1 LGVLRLKILVLS
13 NSAGGLYHF
22 RSELL
27 ETLLGEG
34 YDVFF
39 CVPDIQ
45 DAMFVQLLE
54 TVGCTYI
61 HTPMS
66 RRGVNPIDDIM
77 LVRQYQRVVK
87 DVRPDVIL
95 SYTIKPNLYGSFV
108 AARARIPIIM
118 NITGLGS
125 ALQTGKLKSLVTRM
139 YRYAGKHAA
148 VVFFQNKANM
158 DWFLTNRLVAPE
170 KTRLIPGSGVNLEK
184 FRPLPKIND
193 DGVVRFLFIGRIMR
207 DKGIEEYLAAAAR
220 IRRRHPYTEFQIVG
234 SYEEERY
241 REWLEG
247 NDDVRYLGR
256 SGDVREQIR
265 EADCIVHPSHHE
277 GMSNVLLEGAAMGK
291 PLMASNIPG
300 CREVIDEGVNG
311 FVVEPGCVDDLVDKL
326 EIFLSM
332 DRNKWV
338 NMGMKSREKVEREF
352 DRNIVV
358 NAYLEAIEE
367 ILSQKG
373 WKPFAK

>member
-1 LGVLRLKILVLS
+1 MLRLKILVLT

-27 ETLLGEG
+27 EALLGKG
-34 YDVFF
+34 HDVFF
-39 CVPDIQ
+39 CVPDKQ

-77 LVRQYQRVVK
+77 LVRQYQRVAK

-220 IRRRHPYTEFQIVG
+220 IRRQHPDTEFQIVG

-247 NDDVRYLGR
+247 NDDVKYLGR
-256 SGDVREQIR
+256 SDDVREQIR
-265 EADCIVHPSHHE
+265 EVDCIVHPSYHE
-277 GMSNVLLEGAAMGK
+277 GMSNALLEGAAMGK
-291 PLMASNIPG
+291 PLIASNIPG
-300 CREVIDEGVNG
+300 CREVIDDGVNG

-332 DRNKWV
+332 DRNAWV
-338 NMGMKSREKVEREF
+338 KMGMKSREKVEREF

-367 ILSQKG
+367 ILSKEG
-373 WKPFAK
+373 WNPSAK

>member
-1 LGVLRLKILVLS
+1 MLILS
-13 NSAGGLYHF
+13 NHHLYTYNLRRELIERLIEEGFRVYAVCGDSPGSQLLQGLGCTVVSVPLN
-22 RSELL
+22 RRGSNPLD
-27 ETLLGEG
+27 
-34 YDVFF
+34 DVRLIRRYRNAIEEIR
-39 CVPDIQ
+39 PDI
-45 DAMFVQLLE
+45 
-54 TVGCTYI
+54 
-61 HTPMS
+61 
-66 RRGVNPIDDIM
+66 
-77 LVRQYQRVVK
+77 
-87 DVRPDVIL
+87 IL
-95 SYTIKPNLYGSFV
+95 SFTVKPNIYGSF
-108 AARARIPIIM
+108 AAAWARIPIIM

-125 ALQTGKLKSLVTRM
+125 ALQTGKLKPLVTRM
-139 YRYAGKHAA
+139 YKHACKHA
-148 VVFFQNKANM
+148 TIVFFQNAANR
-158 DWFLTNRLVAPE
+158 DWFLENRLVAPE

-220 IRRRHPYTEFQIVG
+220 IRRQHPDTEFQIVG

-256 SGDVREQIR
+256 SDDVREQIR
-265 EADCIVHPSHHE
+265 EVDCIVHPSYHE

-291 PLMASNIPG
+291 PLIASNIPG

-311 FVVEPGCVDDLVDKL
+311 FVFEPRCVDDLVDKL
-326 EIFLSM
+326 ERFLSM
-332 DRNKWV
+332 DCNAWAK
-338 NMGMKSREKVEREF
+338 MGMKSREKVEREF
-352 DRNIVV
+352 DRNLVV
-358 NAYLEAIEE
+358 NAYLKAIEE

>member
-1 LGVLRLKILVLS
+1 MLRLKILVLS

-27 ETLLGEG
+27 EALLGEG

-265 EADCIVHPSHHE
+265 EVDCIVHPSYHE

-291 PLMASNIPG
+291 PLIASNIPG

-311 FVVEPGCVDDLVDKL
+311 FVFEPRCVDDLVDKL
-326 EIFLSM
+326 ERFLSM

-352 DRNIVV
+352 DRNLVV
-358 NAYLEAIEE
+358 NAYLKAIEE

>member
-1 LGVLRLKILVLS
+1 
-13 NSAGGLYHF
+13 
-22 RSELL
+22 LL
-27 ETLLGEG
+27 EALLGKG
-34 YDVFF
+34 HDVFF
-39 CVPDIQ
+39 CVPDKQ

-220 IRRRHPYTEFQIVG
+220 IRRQHPYAEFQVVG
-234 SYEEERY
+234 RYEEERY

-247 NDDVRYLGR
+247 NDDVKYLGR
-256 SGDVREQIR
+256 SDDVREQIR
-265 EADCIVHPSHHE
+265 EVDCIVHPSYHE
-277 GMSNVLLEGAAMGK
+277 GMSNALLEGAAMGK
-291 PLMASNIPG
+291 PLIASNIPG
-300 CREVIDEGVNG
+300 CREVIDDGVNG

-332 DRNKWV
+332 DRNAWV
-338 NMGMKSREKVEREF
+338 KMGMKSREKVERQF

-358 NAYLEAIEE
+358 DAYLEAIEE
-367 ILSQKG
+367 ILS
-373 WKPFAK
+373 

>member
-1 LGVLRLKILVLS
+1 MLRLKILVLS

-22 RSELL
+22 KLELL
-27 ETLLGEG
+27 EALLGKG
-34 YDVFF
+34 HDVFF
-39 CVPDIQ
+39 CVPDKQ

-77 LVRQYQRVVK
+77 LVRQYQRVAK

-158 DWFLTNRLVAPE
+158 DWFFANRLVAPE

-220 IRRRHPYTEFQIVG
+220 IRRQHPYAEFQVVG
-234 SYEEERY
+234 RYEEERY

-247 NDDVRYLGR
+247 NDDVKYLGR
-256 SGDVREQIR
+256 SDDVREQIR
-265 EADCIVHPSHHE
+265 EVDCIVHPSYHE
-277 GMSNVLLEGAAMGK
+277 GMSNALLEGAAMGK

-311 FVVEPGCVDDLVDKL
+311 FVFEPRCVDDLVDKL
-326 EIFLSM
+326 ERFLSM
-332 DRNKWV
+332 DRNAWV
-338 NMGMKSREKVEREF
+338 KMGMKSREKVEREF
-352 DRNIVV
+352 DRNLVV
-358 NAYLEAIEE
+358 NAYLKAIEE

-373 WKPFAK
+373 WKPSAK

>member
-1 LGVLRLKILVLS
+1 MLRLKILVLT

-34 YDVFF
+34 YDVFY

-77 LVRQYQRVVK
+77 LVRQYQRVAK

-108 AARARIPIIM
+108 AAWARIPIIM

-125 ALQTGKLKSLVTRM
+125 ALQTGKLKPLVTRM

-158 DWFLTNRLVAPE
+158 DWFLTNWLVAPE
-170 KTRLIPGSGVNLEK
+170 KTRLIPRSGVNLEK
-184 FRPLPKIND
+184 SRPLPKIND

-220 IRRRHPYTEFQIVG
+220 IRRRHPDTEFQIVG

-265 EADCIVHPSHHE
+265 EADCIVHPSYHE

-291 PLMASNIPG
+291 PLIASNIAG
-300 CREVIDEGVNG
+300 CREAIDDGVNG
-311 FVVEPGCVDDLVDKL
+311 FVVEPRSVDDLVDKL
-326 EIFLSM
+326 EAFLSM
-332 DRNKWV
+332 DRNAWV
-338 NMGMKSREKVEREF
+338 KMGRSFWPRKRSLCGRWAQISIFRQF
-352 DRNIVV
+352 
-358 NAYLEAIEE
+358 
-367 ILSQKG
+367 G
-373 WKPFAK
+373 WGACQRF

>member
-1 LGVLRLKILVLS
+1 MLRLKILVLS

-27 ETLLGEG
+27 EALLGEG
-34 YDVFF
+34 NDVFV
-39 CVPDIQ
+39 CVPQKQ
-45 DAMFVQLLE
+45 DAMSVQRLQR
-54 TVGCTYI
+54 VGCTYI

-66 RRGVNPIDDIM
+66 RRGVNPLDDIR
-77 LVRQYQRVVK
+77 LARQYQKVVK
-87 DVRPDVIL
+87 EVRPDVIL

-158 DWFLTNRLVAPE
+158 DWFFANRLVAPE

-220 IRRRHPYTEFQIVG
+220 IRRRHPDTEFQIVG

-247 NDDVRYLGR
+247 NDDVKYLGR

-265 EADCIVHPSHHE
+265 EVDCIVHPSYHE
-277 GMSNVLLEGAAMGK
+277 GMSNALLEGAAMGK
-291 PLMASNIPG
+291 PLIASNIPG
-300 CREVIDEGVNG
+300 CREAIDEGVNG
-311 FVVEPGCVDDLVDKL
+311 FVFEPRCVDDLVDKL
-326 EIFLSM
+326 ERFLSM
-332 DRNKWV
+332 DRNAWV
-338 NMGMKSREKVEREF
+338 KMGMKSREKVEREF
-352 DRNIVV
+352 DRNLVV
-358 NAYLEAIEE
+358 NAYLKAIEE

>member
-1 LGVLRLKILVLS
+1 MLRLKILVLT

-27 ETLLGEG
+27 EALLGKG

-158 DWFLTNRLVAPE
+158 DWFFANRLVAPE

-220 IRRRHPYTEFQIVG
+220 IRRQHPDTEFQIVG

-256 SGDVREQIR
+256 SDDVREQIR
-265 EADCIVHPSHHE
+265 EVDCIVHPSYHE

-291 PLMASNIPG
+291 PLIASNIPG
-300 CREVIDEGVNG
+300 CREVIDDGVNG
-311 FVVEPGCVDDLVDKL
+311 FVFEPRCVDDLVDKL
-326 EIFLSM
+326 ERFLSM
-332 DRNKWV
+332 DRNAWV
-338 NMGMKSREKVEREF
+338 KMGMKSREKVEREF
-352 DRNIVV
+352 DRNLVV
-358 NAYLEAIEE
+358 NAYLKAIEE

>member
-1 LGVLRLKILVLS
+1 
-13 NSAGGLYHF
+13 
-22 RSELL
+22 
-27 ETLLGEG
+27 
-34 YDVFF
+34 
-39 CVPDIQ
+39 
-45 DAMFVQLLE
+45 
-54 TVGCTYI
+54 
-61 HTPMS
+61 
-66 RRGVNPIDDIM
+66 
-77 LVRQYQRVVK
+77 
-87 DVRPDVIL
+87 
-95 SYTIKPNLYGSFV
+95 
-108 AARARIPIIM
+108 
-118 NITGLGS
+118 
-125 ALQTGKLKSLVTRM
+125 M

-148 VVFFQNKANM
+148 VVFFENKANM

-220 IRRRHPYTEFQIVG
+220 IRRQHPDTEFQIVG

-256 SGDVREQIR
+256 SDDVREQIR
-265 EADCIVHPSHHE
+265 EVDCIVHPSYHE

-291 PLMASNIPG
+291 PLIASNIPG
-300 CREVIDEGVNG
+300 CREVIDDGVNG
-311 FVVEPGCVDDLVDKL
+311 FVFEPRCVDDLVDKL
-326 EIFLSM
+326 ERFLSM

-352 DRNIVV
+352 DRNLVV

-367 ILSQKG
+367 ILSKKG
-373 WKPFAK
+373 WNPSAK

>member
-1 LGVLRLKILVLS
+1 VLRLKILVLT

-66 RRGVNPIDDIM
+66 RRGVNPLDDIR
-77 LVRQYQRVVK
+77 LARQYQKVVK
-87 DVRPDVIL
+87 EVRPDVIL

-158 DWFLTNRLVAPE
+158 DWFFANRLVAPE

-265 EADCIVHPSHHE
+265 EVDCIVHPSYHE

-291 PLMASNIPG
+291 PLIASNIAG
-300 CREVIDEGVNG
+300 CREAIDDGVNG
-311 FVVEPGCVDDLVDKL
+311 FVVEPICVDDLVDKL
-326 EIFLSM
+326 ERFLSM
-332 DRNKWV
+332 DRNAWV
-338 NMGMKSREKVEREF
+338 KMGMKSREKVEREF

-367 ILSQKG
+367 ILSKKG
-373 WKPFAK
+373 SNPSAK

>member
-1 LGVLRLKILVLS
+1 MLRLKILVLT

-158 DWFLTNRLVAPE
+158 DWFFANRLVAPE

-220 IRRRHPYTEFQIVG
+220 IRRQHPDTEFQIVG

-256 SGDVREQIR
+256 SDDVREQIR
-265 EADCIVHPSHHE
+265 EVDCIVHPSYHE

-291 PLMASNIPG
+291 PLIASNIPG
-300 CREVIDEGVNG
+300 CREVIDDGVNG
-311 FVVEPGCVDDLVDKL
+311 FVFEPRCVDDLVDKL
-326 EIFLSM
+326 ERFLSM
-332 DRNKWV
+332 DRNAWV
-338 NMGMKSREKVEREF
+338 KMGMKSREKVEREF

-367 ILSQKG
+367 ILSKKG
-373 WKPFAK
+373 SNPSVK

>member
-1 LGVLRLKILVLS
+1 MLRLKILVLS

-27 ETLLGEG
+27 EALLGKG
-34 YDVFF
+34 HDVFF
-39 CVPDIQ
+39 CVPDKQ

-220 IRRRHPYTEFQIVG
+220 IRRQHPYAEFQVVG
-234 SYEEERY
+234 RYEEERY

-247 NDDVRYLGR
+247 NDDVKYLGR
-256 SGDVREQIR
+256 SDDVREQIR
-265 EADCIVHPSHHE
+265 EVDCIVHPSYHE
-277 GMSNVLLEGAAMGK
+277 GMSNALLEGAAMGK
-291 PLMASNIPG
+291 PLIASNIPG
-300 CREVIDEGVNG
+300 CREVIDDGVNG

-352 DRNIVV
+352 DRNLVV

-367 ILSQKG
+367 ILSKKG
-373 WKPFAK
+373 WNPSAK

>member
-1 LGVLRLKILVLS
+1 MLRLKILVLS

-27 ETLLGEG
+27 EALLGKG
-34 YDVFF
+34 HDVFF
-39 CVPDIQ
+39 CVPDKQ

-77 LVRQYQRVVK
+77 LVRQYQRVAK

-158 DWFLTNRLVAPE
+158 DWFFANRLVAPE

-220 IRRRHPYTEFQIVG
+220 IRRRHPYTEFQVVG
-234 SYEEERY
+234 WYEEERY
-241 REWLEG
+241 RERLEG

-291 PLMASNIPG
+291 PLIASNIAG
-300 CREVIDEGVNG
+300 CREAIDDGVNG
-311 FVVEPGCVDDLVDKL
+311 FVVEPICVDDLVDKL
-326 EIFLSM
+326 ERFLSM
-332 DRNKWV
+332 DRNAWV
-338 NMGMKSREKVEREF
+338 KMGMKSREKVEREF

-373 WKPFAK
+373 WNPSAK

>member
-1 LGVLRLKILVLS
+1 MRLKILVLS

-22 RSELL
+22 KLELL
-27 ETLLGEG
+27 EALLGKG
-34 YDVFF
+34 HDVFF
-39 CVPDIQ
+39 CVPDKQ

-77 LVRQYQRVVK
+77 LVRQYQRVAK

-148 VVFFQNKANM
+148 VVFFENKANM
-158 DWFLTNRLVAPE
+158 DWFLINRLVAPE

-220 IRRRHPYTEFQIVG
+220 IRRQHPDTEFQIVG

-256 SGDVREQIR
+256 SDDVREQIR
-265 EADCIVHPSHHE
+265 EVDCIVHPSYHE

-291 PLMASNIPG
+291 PLIASNIPG
-300 CREVIDEGVNG
+300 CREVIDDGVNG
-311 FVVEPGCVDDLVDKL
+311 FVFEPRCVDDLVDKL
-326 EIFLSM
+326 ERFLSM

-352 DRNIVV
+352 DRNLVV

-367 ILSQKG
+367 ILSKKG
-373 WKPFAK
+373 WNPSAK

>member
-1 LGVLRLKILVLS
+1 MLRLKILVLT

-66 RRGVNPIDDIM
+66 RSGVNPLDDIR
-77 LVRQYQRVVK
+77 LARQYQKVVK
-87 DVRPDVIL
+87 EVRPDVIL

-148 VVFFQNKANM
+148 VVFFENKANM

-220 IRRRHPYTEFQIVG
+220 IRRQHPDTEFQIVG

-256 SGDVREQIR
+256 SDDVREQIR
-265 EADCIVHPSHHE
+265 EVDCIVHPSYHE

-291 PLMASNIPG
+291 PLIASNIPG
-300 CREVIDEGVNG
+300 CREVIDDGVNG
-311 FVVEPGCVDDLVDKL
+311 FVFEPRCVDDLVDKL
-326 EIFLSM
+326 ERFLSM

-352 DRNIVV
+352 DRNLVV

-367 ILSQKG
+367 ILSKKG
-373 WKPFAK
+373 WNPSAK

>member
-1 LGVLRLKILVLS
+1 MLRLKILVLS

-66 RRGVNPIDDIM
+66 RRGVNPLDDIR
-77 LVRQYQRVVK
+77 LARQYQKVVK
-87 DVRPDVIL
+87 EVRPDVIL

-220 IRRRHPYTEFQIVG
+220 IRRQHPYAEFQVVG
-234 SYEEERY
+234 RYEEERY

-247 NDDVRYLGR
+247 NDDVKYLGR
-256 SGDVREQIR
+256 SDDVREQIR
-265 EADCIVHPSHHE
+265 EADCIVHPSYHE
-277 GMSNVLLEGAAMGK
+277 GMSNALLEGAAMGK
-291 PLMASNIPG
+291 PLIASNIPG

-311 FVVEPGCVDDLVDKL
+311 FVFEPRCVDDLVDKL
-326 EIFLSM
+326 ERFLSM
-332 DRNKWV
+332 DCNAWAK
-338 NMGMKSREKVEREF
+338 MGMKSREKVEREF
-352 DRNIVV
+352 DRNLVV
-358 NAYLEAIEE
+358 NAYLKAIEE

>member
-22 RSELL
+22 KLELL
-27 ETLLGEG
+27 EALLGKG
-34 YDVFF
+34 HDVFF
-39 CVPDIQ
+39 CVPDKQ

-77 LVRQYQRVVK
+77 LVRQYQRVAK

-148 VVFFQNKANM
+148 VVFFENKANM

-220 IRRRHPYTEFQIVG
+220 IRRQHPDTEFQIVG

-256 SGDVREQIR
+256 SDDVREQIR
-265 EADCIVHPSHHE
+265 EVDCIVHPSYHE

-291 PLMASNIPG
+291 PLIASNIPG
-300 CREVIDEGVNG
+300 CREVIDDGVNG
-311 FVVEPGCVDDLVDKL
+311 FVFEPRCVDDLVDKL
-326 EIFLSM
+326 ERFLSM

-338 NMGMKSREKVEREF
+338 NMDQVQISV
-352 DRNIVV
+352 
-358 NAYLEAIEE
+358 
-367 ILSQKG
+367 
-373 WKPFAK
+373 

>member
-1 LGVLRLKILVLS
+1 VLRLKILVLT

-66 RRGVNPIDDIM
+66 RRGVNPLDDIR
-77 LVRQYQRVVK
+77 LARQYQKVVK
-87 DVRPDVIL
+87 EVRPDVIL

-148 VVFFQNKANM
+148 VVFFENKANM

-220 IRRRHPYTEFQIVG
+220 IRRQHPDTEFQIVG

-265 EADCIVHPSHHE
+265 EVDCIVHPSYHE

-291 PLMASNIPG
+291 PLIASNIAG
-300 CREVIDEGVNG
+300 CREAIDEGVNG
-311 FVVEPGCVDDLVDKL
+311 FVFEPRCVDDLVDKL
-326 EIFLSM
+326 ERFLSM
-332 DRNKWV
+332 DRNAWV
-338 NMGMKSREKVEREF
+338 KMGMKSREKVEREF
-352 DRNIVV
+352 DRNLVV
-358 NAYLEAIEE
+358 NAYLKAIEE

>member
-1 LGVLRLKILVLS
+1 MLRLKILVLT

-66 RRGVNPIDDIM
+66 RRGVNPLDDIR
-77 LVRQYQRVVK
+77 LARQYQKVVK
-87 DVRPDVIL
+87 EVRPDVIL

-148 VVFFQNKANM
+148 VVFFENKANM

-220 IRRRHPYTEFQIVG
+220 IRRQHPDTEFQIVG

-256 SGDVREQIR
+256 SDDVREQIR
-265 EADCIVHPSHHE
+265 EVDCIVHPSYHE

-291 PLMASNIPG
+291 PLIASNIPG
-300 CREVIDEGVNG
+300 CREVIDDGVNG
-311 FVVEPGCVDDLVDKL
+311 FVFEPRCVDDLVDKL
-326 EIFLSM
+326 ERFLSM

-352 DRNIVV
+352 DRNLVV

-367 ILSQKG
+367 ILSKKG
-373 WKPFAK
+373 WNPSAK

>member
-1 LGVLRLKILVLS
+1 MLRLKILVLT

-45 DAMFVQLLE
+45 DTMLVQLLE

-77 LVRQYQRVVK
+77 LVRQYQRVAK

-193 DGVVRFLFIGRIMR
+193 DGVVRFLFIGRMMR

-220 IRRRHPYTEFQIVG
+220 IRRQHPDTEFQIVG

-265 EADCIVHPSHHE
+265 EVDCIVHPSYHE

-311 FVVEPGCVDDLVDKL
+311 FVFEPRCVDDLVDKL
-326 EIFLSM
+326 ERFLSM
-332 DRNKWV
+332 DRNAWV
-338 NMGMKSREKVEREF
+338 KMGMKSREKVEREF

-367 ILSQKG
+367 ILSKKG
-373 WKPFAK
+373 WNPSAK

>member
-1 LGVLRLKILVLS
+1 MLRLKILVLS

-22 RSELL
+22 KLELL
-27 ETLLGEG
+27 EALLGKG
-34 YDVFF
+34 HDVFF
-39 CVPDIQ
+39 CVPDKQ

-77 LVRQYQRVVK
+77 LVRQYQRVAK

-148 VVFFQNKANM
+148 VVFFENKANM
-158 DWFLTNRLVAPE
+158 DWFFANRLVAPE

-220 IRRRHPYTEFQIVG
+220 IRRQHPDTEFQIVG

-256 SGDVREQIR
+256 SDDVREQIR
-265 EADCIVHPSHHE
+265 EVDCIVHPSYHE

-311 FVVEPGCVDDLVDKL
+311 FVFEPRCVDDLVDKL
-326 EIFLSM
+326 ERFLSM
-332 DRNKWV
+332 DRNAWV
-338 NMGMKSREKVEREF
+338 KMGMKSREKVEREF

-367 ILSQKG
+367 ILSKKG
-373 WKPFAK
+373 SNPSAK